1 MGSPG
6 TEKKTRF
13 LLVTDFALFARLAAI
28 LLVLLAAA
36 YVYFFSKR

>member
-1 MGSPG
+1 M
-6 TEKKTRF
+6 KR
-13 LLVTDFALFARLAAI
+13 DFALFARLAAI